1 MSTNTKTL
9 PRLAEANPVRV
20 GFGTPWRARLVL
32 ALLGRLTHGSLE
44 VHLPDGRA
52 LRYGDAGATQC
63 SAVIAVH
70 DWSVFAEAVTRGDV
84 GFAESYLRGGWT
96 SPDPAALFDVLARN
110 RATIERAVYGHP
122 IGRAVDRVRHVL
134 RANTRAGS
142 RRNIAAHYDLGN
154 EFYSLWLDSSMTYSS
169 ALFSDAHDATQSLE
183 SAQAA
188 KYRRVLERLDPRPG
202 AHILE
207 IGCGWGGF
215 AEFAARERDVRV
227 TGISLSR
234 EQLRYAVER
243 AERAGLAERVRF
255 EYRDYRDCV
264 DTYDH
269 IVSIEMY
276 EAVGE
281 RYWPTY
287 FGTIKRLLRAGGDA
301 LVQAITIDESLF
313 QRYRAGTDFIQQY
326 IFPGGMLATP
336 ARFAIESSA
345 QGLAVEDAFAFGPD
359 YALTLRRWRDA
370 FVNNLTGVRAQGF
383 DERFIRMWE
392 LYLAYCE
399 AGFTSGSTNVHH
411 YHLRA

>member
-1 MSTNTKTL
+1 MSTNAKTL
-9 PRLAEANPVRV
+9 PRLAEANSVRV
-20 GFGTPWRARLVL
+20 AAGAPWRARLVL
-32 ALLGRLTHGSLE
+32 ALLDRLAHGSLE
-44 VHLPDGRA
+44 VHLPDGRV
-52 LRYGDAGATQC
+52 LRFGDAGASQP
-63 SAVIAVH
+63 IAMIAIH
-70 DWSVFAEAVTRGDV
+70 DWSVFADAVSRGDV
-84 GFAESYLRGGWT
+84 GFAESYFRGGWT

-110 RATIERAVYGHP
+110 RAIIERAVYGHP
-122 IGRAVDRVRHVL
+122 IGRAVDRVRHLL

-154 EFYSLWLDSSMTYSS
+154 EFYSLWLDPSMTYSS
-169 ALFSDAHDATQSLE
+169 ALFSTAHDATPSLA

-188 KYRRVLERLDPRPG
+188 KYRRVLERLNPRPG

-215 AEFAARERDVRV
+215 AEFAARERDVYV

-234 EQLRYAVER
+234 EQLRYATER
-243 AERAGLAERVRF
+243 IERAGLTERVRF
-255 EYRDYRDCV
+255 EYRDYRDCTE
-264 DTYDH
+264 TYDH

-281 RYWPTY
+281 RYWSTY
-287 FGTIKRLLRAGGDA
+287 FGTIKRLLRGGGDA

-313 QRYRAGTDFIQQY
+313 ERYRAGTDFIQQY

-336 ARFAIESSA
+336 TRFAAESNA
-345 QGLAVEDAFAFGPD
+345 QGLAVEDAFAFGLD
-359 YALTLRRWRDA
+359 YALTLRLWRDA
-370 FVNNLTGVRAQGF
+370 FMNNLSAVRAQGF
-383 DERFIRMWE
+383 DERFVRMWE

-399 AGFTSGSTNVHH
+399 AGFTSGSTNVYH